1 MFRIPIDDVKLDIKN
16 TELFDKYYEM
26 IRKIGIKELFL
37 DGNFPGLLELSS
49 NRLFEYIPGVCE
61 NDDIYYCSEFSLYF
75 KGPDLELIGS
85 RRACFGKNANRK
97 KSIKFFNECQKI
109 IDTNNKITDNYQLLL
124 KR

>member
-16 TELFDKYYEM
+16 TELYDKYYEM

-85 RRACFGKNANRK
+85 RREKKKKNANRR
-97 KSIKFFNECQKI
+97 KSNKYFNECQKI
-109 IDTNNKITDNYQLLL
+109 IDTNNRITDSYQLLL

>member
-1 MFRIPIDDVKLDIKN
+1 MFRIPIDDVKLDINN

-49 NRLFEYIPGVCE
+49 NRLFEYIPGVGE

-97 KSIKFFNECQKI
+97 KSNKYFNECQKI
-109 IDTNNKITDNYQLLL
+109 IDTNNKITDSYQLLL